1 MDEEISIIDTKTRN
15 EKIKHFFI
23 ENKKKLI
30 SITIILIVSVLSFY
44 SFQIYKD
51 KQIER
56 ISDNF
61 NSAVIEFKNG
71 DKSKSTSS
79 MKEVVKDK
87 ASTYSPLA
95 LYFLIDN
102 NLLENQN
109 ETNDLFDVLIDKTS
123 LEKEIKNLI
132 IYKKALFNANFSN
145 EKQLLDI
152 LKPLLNSKSVWKS
165 HALYLI
171 AEYFYSKNEKQKSKE
186 FFNEILNT
194 ENANQDLIKEAQ
206 KRLNRDLSD

>member
-1 MDEEISIIDTKTRN
+1 MDEEISIINEKTRN
-15 EKIKHFFI
+15 EKIKNFFVK
-23 ENKKKLI
+23 NKRLLLLTI
-30 SITIILIVSVLSFY
+30 SSLVIIVLGFY
-44 SFQIYKD
+44 SFQAFKEN
-51 KQIER
+51 QREQL
-56 ISDNF
+56 SDTY
-61 NSAVIEFKNG
+61 NSAVIKFNEG
-71 DKSKSTSS
+71 DRNNALLI
-79 MKEVVKDK
+79 MKKVIENRD
-87 ASTYSPLA
+87 ATYSPLA

-152 LKPLLNSKSVWKS
+152 LKPLLNSKSIWKS

-171 AEYFYSKNEKQKSKE
+171 AEYFYSTNEKQKSKE

-194 ENANQDLIKEAQ
+194 ENANQELIKEAQ
-206 KRLNRDLSD
+206 RRLNRDLSD

>member
-1 MDEEISIIDTKTRN
+1 MDEEISIINEKTRN
-15 EKIKHFFI
+15 EKIKNFFTK
-23 ENKKKLI
+23 NKRLLLLTI
-30 SITIILIVSVLSFY
+30 SSLVIIVLGFY
-44 SFQIYKD
+44 SFQAFKEN
-51 KQIER
+51 QREQL
-56 ISDNF
+56 SDTY
-61 NSAVIEFKNG
+61 NSAVIKFNG
-71 DKSKSTSS
+71 GDRNKALLI
-79 MKEVVKDK
+79 MKKVIENKD
-87 ASTYSPLA
+87 ATYSPLA

-109 ETNDLFDVLIDKTS
+109 ETNDLFDVLIEKTS

-132 IYKKALFNANFSN
+132 IYKKALFNANFIN

>member
-1 MDEEISIIDTKTRN
+1 MDEEISIINEKTRN
-15 EKIKHFFI
+15 EKIKNFFVK
-23 ENKKKLI
+23 NKRLLLLTI
-30 SITIILIVSVLSFY
+30 SSLVIIVLGFY
-44 SFQIYKD
+44 SFQAFKEN
-51 KQIER
+51 QREQL
-56 ISDNF
+56 SDTY
-61 NSAVIEFKNG
+61 NSAVIKFNKG
-71 DKSKSTSS
+71 DRNNALLI
-79 MKEVVKDK
+79 MKKVIENRD
-87 ASTYSPLA
+87 ATYSPLA

>member
-1 MDEEISIIDTKTRN
+1 MDEEISIINEKTRN
-15 EKIKHFFI
+15 EKIKNFFVK
-23 ENKKKLI
+23 NKRLLLLTI
-30 SITIILIVSVLSFY
+30 SSLVIIVLGFY
-44 SFQIYKD
+44 SFQAFKES
-51 KQIER
+51 QREQL
-56 ISDNF
+56 SDTY
-61 NSAVIEFKNG
+61 NSAVIKFNEG
-71 DKSKSTSS
+71 DRNNALLI
-79 MKEVVKDK
+79 MKKVIENRD
-87 ASTYSPLA
+87 ATYSPLA

-102 NLLENQN
+102 NLLENQK

>member
-1 MDEEISIIDTKTRN
+1 MDEEISIINEKTRN
-15 EKIKHFFI
+15 EKIKNFFVK
-23 ENKKKLI
+23 NKRLLLLTI
-30 SITIILIVSVLSFY
+30 SSLVIIVLGFY
-44 SFQIYKD
+44 SFQAFKEN
-51 KQIER
+51 QREQL
-56 ISDNF
+56 SDTY
-61 NSAVIEFKNG
+61 NSAVIKFNG
-71 DKSKSTSS
+71 GDRNKALLI
-79 MKEVVKDK
+79 MKKVIENKD
-87 ASTYSPLA
+87 ATYSPLA

>member
-1 MDEEISIIDTKTRN
+1 MDEEISIINEKTRN
-15 EKIKHFFI
+15 EKIKNFFVK
-23 ENKKKLI
+23 NKRLLLLTI
-30 SITIILIVSVLSFY
+30 SSLVIIVLGFY
-44 SFQIYKD
+44 SFQAFKEN
-51 KQIER
+51 QREQL
-56 ISDNF
+56 SDTY
-61 NSAVIEFKNG
+61 NSAVIKFNEG
-71 DKSKSTSS
+71 DRNNALLI
-79 MKEVVKDK
+79 MKEVIENRD
-87 ASTYSPLA
+87 ATYSPLA

-123 LEKEIKNLI
+123 LEKEIRNLI

>member
-1 MDEEISIIDTKTRN
+1 MDEEISIINEKTRN
-15 EKIKHFFI
+15 ERIKNFFVK
-23 ENKKKLI
+23 NKRLLLLTI
-30 SITIILIVSVLSFY
+30 SSLVIIVLGFY
-44 SFQIYKD
+44 SFQAFKEN
-51 KQIER
+51 QREQL
-56 ISDNF
+56 SDTY
-61 NSAVIEFKNG
+61 NSAVIKFNEG
-71 DKSKSTSS
+71 DRNNALLI
-79 MKEVVKDK
+79 MKKVIENRD
-87 ASTYSPLA
+87 ATYSPLA

>member
-1 MDEEISIIDTKTRN
+1 MDEEISIINEKTRN
-15 EKIKHFFI
+15 EKIKNFFVK
-23 ENKKKLI
+23 NKRLLLLTI
-30 SITIILIVSVLSFY
+30 SSLVIIVLGFY
-44 SFQIYKD
+44 SFQAFKEN
-51 KQIER
+51 QREQL
-56 ISDNF
+56 SDTY
-61 NSAVIEFKNG
+61 NSAVIKFNEG
-71 DKSKSTSS
+71 DRNNALLI
-79 MKEVVKDK
+79 MKKVIENRD
-87 ASTYSPLA
+87 ATYSPLA

-109 ETNDLFDVLIDKTS
+109 ETNDLFDVLIDKIS

>member
-1 MDEEISIIDTKTRN
+1 MDEEISIINEKTRN
-15 EKIKHFFI
+15 ERIKNFFVK
-23 ENKKKLI
+23 NKRLLLLTI
-30 SITIILIVSVLSFY
+30 SSLVIIVLGFY
-44 SFQIYKD
+44 SFQAFKEN
-51 KQIER
+51 QREQL
-56 ISDNF
+56 SDTY
-61 NSAVIEFKNG
+61 NSAVIKFNEG
-71 DKSKSTSS
+71 DRNNALLI
-79 MKEVVKDK
+79 MKKVIENRD
-87 ASTYSPLA
+87 ATYSPLA

-152 LKPLLNSKSVWKS
+152 LKPLLNSKSIWKS

-171 AEYFYSKNEKQKSKE
+171 AEFFYSKKEMQKSKE
-186 FFNEILNT
+186 FFEKIIST
-194 ENANQDLIKEAQ
+194 ENANQDIFIEAQ
-206 KRLNRDLSD
+206 KRLNRDLSE